1 MAVQLIHDYLP
12 RAFTH
17 GEDPVAR
24 GQMLKASFLAGRS
37 FTRGCVGYVHAV
49 GHTLSALYGTP
60 HGLAMAILL
69 PHVLR
74 AYGPAVTEPL
84 AALAHACGLPGVTPE
99 ERAESFIAWIE
110 SSKAA
115 MGLPEYADMIEDKDI
130 PQIIRWAMKEAN
142 PLYPVPVVWGKEEFT
157 ALLQR
162 ARGL

>member
-1 MAVQLIHDYLP
+1 MPAACPVLP
-12 RAFTH
+12 
-17 GEDPVAR
+17 
-24 GQMLKASFLAGRS
+24 
-37 FTRGCVGYVHAV
+37 
-49 GHTLSALYGTP
+49 
-60 HGLAMAILL
+60 
-69 PHVLR
+69 
-74 AYGPAVTEPL
+74 
-84 AALAHACGLPGVTPE
+84 PE

-142 PLYPVPVVWGKEEFT
+142 PLYPVPAVWGKEEFT